1 MEPWDFP
8 GGPVTRTPCFHYK
21 GHVPS
26 LVRELR
32 AHMPL
37 SVAKEKKKEP
47 YKVLYYHRCES
58 YKN

>member
-37 SVAKEKKKEP
+37 SVAKEKKKRA
-47 YKVLYYHRCES
+47 L
-58 YKN
+58 